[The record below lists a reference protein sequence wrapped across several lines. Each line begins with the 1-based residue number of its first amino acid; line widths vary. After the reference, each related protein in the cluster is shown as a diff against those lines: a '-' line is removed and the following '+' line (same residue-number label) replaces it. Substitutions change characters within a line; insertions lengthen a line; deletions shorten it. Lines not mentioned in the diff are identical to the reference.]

1 MLNHRLLLATGDAAH
16 ADAVERALYNVVA
29 TSPAQDGH
37 AFFYTNTLHQRVPG
51 TVPETEVA
59 SPRAASSLR
68 APWFEV
74 SCCPT
79 NVART
84 VASLGSY
91 LASVDDDGVQLHQ
104 YAPATVRAALPGGGD
119 VVLDVATR
127 YPEEGRVV
135 VTVRQGPDRPW
146 TLSLRVPAWADG
158 AVLDGGDGDGA
169 RAASPGYATVTRTF
183 TAGDVVTLDLP
194 VTARWT
200 RPDPRVDAVRGQ
212 VAVERGPVVLALEST
227 DLGASVNHVQVRTD
241 EPPVERDGTVL
252 VRATTLELDDPAWP
266 YVPDVHGVVRGETDR
281 GLVPLVPYASWGNR
295 GPSTMRVW
303 MPVAG

>member
-1 MLNHRLLLATGDAAH
+1 MLNHRLLLATGDPVH

-29 TSPAQDGH
+29 ASPAQDGR
-37 AFFYTNTLHQRVPG
+37 AFYYTNTLHQRVPG
-51 TVPETEVA
+51 TVPDTEAA
-59 SPRAASSLR
+59 SPRASSSLR

-104 YAPATVRAALPGGGD
+104 YAPATVRATLPDGRAVALR
-119 VVLDVATR
+119 VQTA
-127 YPEEGRVV
+127 YPADGEIT
-135 VTVRQGPDRPW
+135 VTVLEAPEDAW
-146 TLSLRVPAWADG
+146 TLTLRVPAWAAG
-158 AVLDGGDGDGA
+158 ATVTDGDGE
-169 RAASPGYATVTRTF
+169 RPAAPGHATVTRTF
-183 TAGDVVTLDLP
+183 AAGDAVTLHLP

-200 RPDPRVDAVRGQ
+200 HPDPRVDAVRGQ

-227 DLGASVNHVQVRTD
+227 DLGAGVNHVRVRTD
-241 EPPVERDGTVL
+241 QPPVEQDGAVL
-252 VRATTLELDDPAWP
+252 VPAVTLDLDEPAWP
-266 YVPDVHGVVRGETDR
+266 YVPDAGGVVRGTTDR
-281 GLVPLVPYASWGNR
+281 GLVPLVPYATWANR

-303 MPVAG
+303 MPVER